1 VLLLNCVANSIFIHA
16 LLCLVLQC
24 SNAPMLQWSCATMLI
39 WLHCC
44 SVVLLISYAST
55 RLCSCAAIS
64 LLQCCCAAMQCCYT
78 PQSSRWCALLTQK
91 LFTCVMN
98 CLATVLCCVV
108 LQFWTLLLR
117 VFDMSAW
124 VCTAWLHGCALY
136 CCMMSHNS
144 FCSNETILT
153 TASQLA
159 HDDGTV
165 SSLQPVSALRDIDLL
180 PSFSVHHI
188 TPTVLEM
195 TYTDFI

>member
-1 VLLLNCVANSIFIHA
+1 MLCCFSTA
-16 LLCLVLQC
+16 LLIQYLFMLSCVLC

-55 RLCSCAAIS
+55 RLCPCAAIF

-108 LQFWTLLLR
+108 LSFWTLLLR

-124 VCTAWLHGCALY
+124 VCTTWLCTLLLHDVAQQFLQQWNHLDHCIATCSRRRY
-136 CCMMSHNS
+136 C
-144 FCSNETILT
+144 LK
-153 TASQLA
+153 
-159 HDDGTV
+159 
-165 SSLQPVSALRDIDLL
+165 P
-180 PSFSVHHI
+180 
-188 TPTVLEM
+188 PTG
-195 TYTDFI
+195 

>member
-1 VLLLNCVANSIFIHA
+1 MLSCVL
-16 LLCLVLQC
+16 C

-55 RLCSCAAIS
+55 RLCPCAAIF

-78 PQSSRWCALLTQK
+78 PQSSRWCALLIQK

-108 LQFWTLLLR
+108 LCCSFEPCSCEYLI
-117 VFDMSAW
+117 W
-124 VCTAWLHGCALY
+124 VHECALHDCALY

-165 SSLQPVSALRDIDLL
+165 SSLQPLSALRDIDLL

-195 TYTDFI
+195 T